1 MSFVQNFSFY
11 FWVFKYNYTLLVQL
25 HFSRA
30 WLLYLS
36 IFQISRAEILN
47 FTCKPYLFDSFIWYS
62 FQYSTLCTFTI
73 VRSEL
78 PWESIHPQDPPSP
91 IHPFKFRAF
100 PLRVPAIHGI
110 KDRGEITQISFRF
123 FACLNGPSRNR
134 NVEISMAEPSL
145 RYILS
150 PGRRAYAVHTTL
162 LTSAHTYVSHQHAY
176 NIRVINV
183 WLPAFLSVSP
193 LSHPHPVGDK
203 VFESSS
209 SWKRLS
215 NFSHLTLFF
224 LFSRFRAFLLLF
236 ASATTSLSP
245 SWRDHVWLLNLRR
258 DRFSGIVAI
267 RHEVSAFLF
276 FMRHGMRC

>member
-1 MSFVQNFSFY
+1 MIFLSIFS
-11 FWVFKYNYTLLVQL
+11 TL
-25 HFSRA
+25 HFHNRTIRA
-30 WLLYLS
+30 SLRIDPPPRPTISYPP
-36 IFQISRAEILN
+36 FQISRVFPAGPRHPRNKGSRRDHPNILPVLRLSKR
-47 FTCKPYLFDSFIWYS
+47 TATE
-62 FQYSTLCTFTI
+62 TLKS
-73 VRSEL
+73 R
-78 PWESIHPQDPPSP
+78 W
-91 IHPFKFRAF
+91 RN
-100 PLRVPAIHGI
+100 R
-110 KDRGEITQISFRF
+110 
-123 FACLNGPSRNR
+123 PSRG
-134 NVEISMAEPSL
+134 
-145 RYILS
+145 YILS

-193 LSHPHPVGDK
+193 LSHPYPVGDK

-224 LFSRFRAFLLLF
+224 FFSRFRAFLLLF

-276 FMRHGMRC
+276 FMDGMRC

>member
-1 MSFVQNFSFY
+1 M
-11 FWVFKYNYTLLVQL
+11 QL

-145 RYILS
+145 PRVYPEPWATCVRGAHDFTYKCSYICI
-150 PGRRAYAVHTTL
+150 P
-162 LTSAHTYVSHQHAY
+162 SAC
-176 NIRVINV
+176 I
-183 WLPAFLSVSP
+183 
-193 LSHPHPVGDK
+193 
-203 VFESSS
+203 
-209 SWKRLS
+209 
-215 NFSHLTLFF
+215 
-224 LFSRFRAFLLLF
+224 
-236 ASATTSLSP
+236 
-245 SWRDHVWLLNLRR
+245 
-258 DRFSGIVAI
+258 
-267 RHEVSAFLF
+267 
-276 FMRHGMRC
+276 